1 MTITQLAALDA
12 QYRAHLHAKAIT
24 DVRRAIWARE
34 RQHATTGALRRQLAQ
49 LESEG
54 LGR

>member
-1 MTITQLAALDA
+1 MTITQLEALDA

-34 RQHATTGALRRQLAQ
+34 RQHANTGALRRQLAQ
-49 LESEG
+49 LETEG
-54 LGR
+54 MNR